1 MATYHALGMHLVG
14 AGSMAHVA
22 HVAHEA
28 AHVASGG
35 LPAFSWNLL
44 DDWQT
49 IFQYAFMR
57 NAFAAGTI
65 VAIVAG
71 IVGYFVVLRSLSF
84 AGHALS
90 HIGFAGATGAVVL
103 GLNPIFG
110 LLAFTV
116 GSAIGM
122 GALGKRLH
130 GRDVAIGIVLAWTLG
145 LGVLFLSLY
154 TGYATEAYAL
164 LFGEIL
170 GISQRDVLVTLVA
183 GAVTLLAIGIVYRPL
198 LFSSVDEEVAEAR
211 GVPVRALSVAFMVIL
226 ALAVSEAVQVVGVLL
241 IFALLVTP
249 AAIAERLT
257 ARPARALL
265 ISAALALVFTWGG
278 LAVAFYS
285 PYPVSFFITS
295 FAFGTYLLVRA
306 YPLVVR
312 RRAGATQTPN
322 QRDPSSGALAEAS
335 AAGSTASA
343 ASAAG

>member
-1 MATYHALGMHLVG
+1 MVPLRFLGAL
-14 AGSMAHVA
+14 
-22 HVAHEA
+22 
-28 AHVASGG
+28 ASTSN
-35 LPAFSWNLL
+35 LPPLSWNLAE
-44 DDWQT
+44 DWQT

-57 NAFAAGTI
+57 HAFAAGTI

-71 IVGYFVVLRSLSF
+71 VVGYFVVLRSLSF

-90 HIGFAGATGAVVL
+90 HIGFAGATGAVVI
-103 GLNPIFG
+103 GANPLYG
-110 LLAFTV
+110 LLAFTL
-116 GSAIGM
+116 GSALGM

-130 GRDVAIGIVLAWTLG
+130 GRDVAIGTVLAWTLG

-183 GAVTLLAIGIVYRPL
+183 GIITLLALAGMYRPL
-198 LFSSVDEEVAEAR
+198 LFASLDEEVAEAR
-211 GVPVRALSVAFMVIL
+211 GVPTRLLSIAFMLIL

-257 ARPARALL
+257 TRPPVGLALSALL
-265 ISAALALVFTWGG
+265 ALLFTWGG
-278 LAVAFYS
+278 LTVAFYS

-295 FAFGTYLLVRA
+295 FAFAAYLLVRVL
-306 YPLVVR
+306 PLGRLSR
-312 RRAGATQTPN
+312 RRALK
-322 QRDPSSGALAEAS
+322 SSDAKQQIKLEPQPE
-335 AAGSTASA
+335 
-343 ASAAG
+343 